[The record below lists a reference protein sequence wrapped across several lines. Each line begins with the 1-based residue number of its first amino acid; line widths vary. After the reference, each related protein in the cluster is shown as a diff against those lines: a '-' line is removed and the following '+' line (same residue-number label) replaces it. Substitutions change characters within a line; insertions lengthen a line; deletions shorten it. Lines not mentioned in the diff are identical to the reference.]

1 MRLDHPMSHIQ
12 SRVSNVI
19 DIFPATKN
27 NNLMEFFRCHKIGIE
42 SIDVRSVENFDIIS
56 VRLLPGTKISK
67 LEKTLPE
74 LGLHLRS
81 LSPPRG
87 RVIMEDGV
95 YEITVQT
102 ARPKEFSVEYDNIR
116 YNNNYLCPINLGRD
130 EYGEEIVVDLNSMPN
145 LLVAG
150 TTGSGKSMLLHSIIL
165 SAVSNGSDLYLI
177 DPKGVEFDIYRQF
190 NCVKSFASSIEEARS
205 LLQELYFIMEQT
217 FSTLHKSGSR
227 NVVDHNLISRN
238 KIRPIVVVIDEWAD
252 LVIQDKKIQNEL
264 CLIAQKGRAAGISI
278 ILATQRPSAS
288 IISGPIK
295 ANFPA
300 RIAMRVASAVDSR
313 VILDSSGAE
322 KLAKAGSGIYLDP
335 RTGGLR
341 FFFAPRINS
350 VQSELGKM
358 NKSKKKTF
366 WSMIWG

>member
-1 MRLDHPMSHIQ
+1 MSNLQ
-12 SRVSNVI
+12 PRGSNVI
-19 DIFPATKN
+19 DIFPATKDN
-27 NNLMEFFRCHKIGIE
+27 HFIEFFRCHKIGIE
-42 SIDVRSVENFDIIS
+42 SIDVKSIDNFEVLSI
-56 VRLLPGTKISK
+56 RLLPGTKISK
-67 LEKTLPE
+67 IEKSLPE
-74 LGLHLRS
+74 LGLYVRS

-87 RVIMEDGV
+87 RLVMEEGI
-95 YEITVQT
+95 YEVTIQT
-102 ARPKEFSVEYDNIR
+102 ARPEDFSVNYGDLKD
-116 YNNNYLCPINLGRD
+116 NNNYLCPINLGRD
-130 EYGEEIVVDLNSMPN
+130 EYGVEIVTDLNSMPN

-165 SAVSNGSDLYLI
+165 SAISNGSDLYLI

-190 NCVKSFASSIEEARS
+190 NCVKSFASSIEDSRS

-217 FSTLHKSGSR
+217 FSTLQKSGSR

-238 KIRPIVVVIDEWAD
+238 KIKPIVVVIDEWAD
-252 LVIQDKKIQNEL
+252 LVMQDRKIQNEL
-264 CLIAQKGRAAGISI
+264 CLLAQKGRAAGISI
-278 ILATQRPSAS
+278 ILATQRPSAT

-335 RTGGLR
+335 KTGSLR
-341 FFFAPRINS
+341 FFFAPRITS
-350 VQSELGKM
+350 IQSELGKM
-358 NKSKKKTF
+358 NTNRKKTF